1 MTRADTLAEARRLAG
16 SPQLAI
22 PAEYLRALLVVG
34 LAMLDARETPAVD
47 PIPMPAASPR
57 RKAAG

>member
-1 MTRADTLAEARRLAG
+1 MSRADALAEARRLAG

-34 LAMLDARETPAVD
+34 LAMLDAREMPAVE
-47 PIPMPAASPR
+47 PIPMPAATTR